1 MANPETVL
9 QQEIRLEVSKRCK
22 GVRLFRNQVGAA
34 KVNGSWLKYGLTNGS
49 PDLVGWQSLV
59 IDESMVG
66 QRVAV
71 FVGLEV
77 KTDDGTLRDDQKRFL
92 SALDVAGGISFVCR
106 SVERAVERF
115 TKD

>member
-9 QQEIRLEVSKRCK
+9 QQEIRLAVTKQCP

-34 KVNGSWLKYGLTNGS
+34 KVKGTWLKYGLTTGS

-59 IDESMVG
+59 VDESMVG
-66 QRVAV
+66 ERIAV
-71 FVGLEV
+71 FVGMEI
-77 KTDDGTLRDDQKRFL
+77 KTDTGELRDDQKKFL
-92 SALDVAGGISFVCR
+92 AALDVAGGVSCVVR
-106 SVERAVERF
+106 SVERAVEVL